1 MVQIRTIELKQ
12 KGLRANPFHAEA
24 FDLRSVSVYFGQTGR
39 TDPDVAYR
47 IASFIWATMFRS
59 DAAFLARG
67 ASLR

>member
-1 MVQIRTIELKQ
+1 MPSGTDPYERKQ

-24 FDLRSVSVYFGQTGR
+24 FDLRSVSVYFGR
-39 TDPDVAYR
+39 INPDVAYR

-67 ASLR
+67 DSLR

>member
-1 MVQIRTIELKQ
+1 MVRFVYSGQIRRIDRIDRI
-12 KGLRANPFHAEA
+12 GRIGRINP
-24 FDLRSVSVYFGQTGR
+24 Y
-39 TDPDVAYR
+39 VAYR